1 MGKFTRIP
9 NEKPLAIEIMSQL
22 AKRNS
27 VSLRREWRLF
37 DRDHAKP
44 ETFLKLCERMV
55 QVGEFLLAHDVARA
69 GLKLHPNHKSLAQR
83 AAHALCKAGSP
94 LTATLILEEL
104 VSSGVNDVETQSLL
118 ASAYKDLCENTNNS
132 SKKQEYADLAIA
144 RYEQA
149 YIGKK
154 SMDPN
159 GGDADNL
166 YYPCI
171 NIAFMHFVC
180 MNYEKAREYAATAG
194 KMCLKILEK
203 DEDNY
208 WVRATQ
214 AEAFL
219 LLGNIDEALDAYA
232 LAVDLSDAKPSYIAS
247 TRKQALQISS
257 LYEDEN
263 IRQKITQAFPTLG
276 IIACSG
282 HLIDTPGKS
291 RRFPQE
297 AEQIVRAKIEEKL
310 DFLGATCGYSSAACG
325 TDIIFLEAMAERG
338 GETHVFLPFAK
349 DEFIQTSVARGG
361 GDWVARFE
369 KVLDDATSVHYVT
382 NEGYYGDDGLF
393 SFCNDVML
401 GFAAMRSRGL
411 DEVPD
416 LLLFWDGKKGQEGG
430 TSEVANSWKDTFQE
444 PQIINSNDVL
454 ALLDQIDEPPIPKGD
469 TKPIFVKSFGDT
481 VTALRSVK
489 TMLFADVESFTRVNE
504 ELTAQFVEVFHGGVA
519 NMIKELNCKP
529 EFVNSWGD
537 SFFAVFDDLNDALKL
552 AMNMRDFFGNGNWPE
567 LSGSGNLDVR
577 ISMHAGPVYEEF
589 DPLLKK
595 RNFFGRHVNQA
606 ARIEP
611 IVLPGSVFVSETVAA
626 LVSYRYGEF
635 DFEYAGNLELAKDF
649 GAYPVYILQRKGY

>member
-1 MGKFTRIP
+1 MY
-9 NEKPLAIEIMSQL
+9 
-22 AKRNS
+22 KR
-27 VSLRREWRLF
+27 
-37 DRDHAKP
+37 
-44 ETFLKLCERMV
+44 
-55 QVGEFLLAHDVARA
+55 Q
-69 GLKLHPNHKSLAQR
+69 
-83 AAHALCKAGSP
+83 
-94 LTATLILEEL
+94 
-104 VSSGVNDVETQSLL
+104 
-118 ASAYKDLCENTNNS
+118 
-132 SKKQEYADLAIA
+132 
-144 RYEQA
+144 EQA
-149 YIGKK
+149 YLGQK
-154 SMDPN
+154 SLSPEDV
-159 GGDADNL
+159 DSL

-180 MNYEKAREYAATAG
+180 MNYEKAREFAENASQ
-194 KMCLKILEK
+194 MCFSILETN
-203 DEDNY
+203 DLNY

-214 AEAFL
+214 AESFL
-219 LLGNIDEALDAYA
+219 LLGRIDEALDAYA
-232 LAVDLSDAKPSYIAS
+232 LAVDLPDAKPSYVAS

-257 LYEDEN
+257 LYEDES
-263 IRQKITQAFPTLG
+263 IRQKISNAFPTLG
-276 IIACSG
+276 IVACSG

-310 DFLGATCGYSSAACG
+310 DFMGATCGYSSAACG
-325 TDIIFLEAMAERG
+325 TDIIFLEAMADRG
-338 GETHVFLPFAK
+338 GETHVFLPFSK
-349 DEFIQTSVARGG
+349 EEFIHTSVVRGG

-369 KVLDDATSVHYVT
+369 EVLDDATSVHYVT

-411 DEVPD
+411 DEVPN
-416 LLLFWDGKKGQEGG
+416 LLLFWDGKEGQEGG
-430 TSEVANSWKDTFQE
+430 TGEVAQSWRDTFQD
-444 PQIINSNDVL
+444 PTIINSNEVL
-454 ALLDQIDEPPIPKGD
+454 ELLDQLDEPPIPKGD

-489 TMLFADVESFTRVNE
+489 TMLFADVEAFTRVKE

-519 NMIKELNCKP
+519 NMMKELNCKP

-537 SFFAVFDDLNDALKL
+537 SFFAVFEDLNDALKL
-552 AMNMRDFFGNGNWPE
+552 AMSMRDFFGNGNWPE
-567 LSGSGNLDVR
+567 LSESGKLDVR

-626 LVSYRYGEF
+626 LVSYRYGDF

-649 GAYPVYILQRKGY
+649 GAYPVYILQRKGH

>member
-1 MGKFTRIP
+1 M
-9 NEKPLAIEIMSQL
+9 
-22 AKRNS
+22 
-27 VSLRREWRLF
+27 RREWRLF

-44 ETFLKLCERMV
+44 ETFLKLCERMIE
-55 QVGEFLLAHDVARA
+55 VGEFLLAHDVARA
-69 GLKLHPNHKSLAQR
+69 GLKNYSNNKELAQK

-94 LTATLILEEL
+94 LTATQVLEEFISTG
-104 VSSGVNDVETQSLL
+104 VSDVETQSLL
-118 ASAYKDLCENTNNS
+118 ASAYKDLCENTTDS
-132 SKKQEYADLAIA
+132 SKKQHYADLAIA

-149 YIGKK
+149 YFGKNF
-154 SMDPN
+154 SGN
-159 GGDADNL
+159 GDSQTDADNL

-180 MNYEKAREYAATAG
+180 MNYEKAREYAGIASQ
-194 KMCLKILEK
+194 MCLSILEQ
-203 DEDNY
+203 DESNY

-219 LLGNIDEALDAYA
+219 LLGRIDEALDAYA
-232 LAVDLSDAKPSYIAS
+232 LAVDLASAKPSYVAS

-257 LYEDEN
+257 LYEDES
-263 IRQKITQAFPTLG
+263 IRKRIVDAFPTLG
-276 IIACSG
+276 IVACSG

-297 AEQIVRAKIEEKL
+297 AELIVRAKIEEKL
-310 DFLGATCGYSSAACG
+310 DFMGATCGYSSAACG
-325 TDIIFLEAMAERG
+325 TDIIFLEAMYERG

-349 DEFIQTSVARGG
+349 EEFIYTSVVRGG

-369 KVLDDATSVHYVT
+369 KVLDNATSVHYVT
-382 NEGYYGDDGLF
+382 NEGYYGDDTLF

-411 DEVPD
+411 DEVPN
-416 LLLFWDGKKGQEGG
+416 LLLFWDGLKGQEGG
-430 TSEVANSWKDTFQE
+430 TSQVAQSWKETFTD
-444 PQIINSNDVL
+444 PVVINSREVL
-454 ALLDQIDEPPIPKGD
+454 ELLDQIEEPPIPKGD
-469 TKPIFVKSFGDT
+469 TKPIFVKSFGDS

-489 TMLFADVESFTRVNE
+489 TMLFADVEAFTRVKE

-519 NMIKELNCKP
+519 KMMKELDCKP
-529 EFVNSWGD
+529 DFVNSWGD
-537 SFFAVFDDLNDALKL
+537 SFFAVFDDLSDALNL
-552 AMNMRDFFGNGNWPE
+552 AINMRDFFGNGNWPE
-567 LSGSGNLDVR
+567 LSETGNLDVR

-626 LVSYRYGEF
+626 LISYRYGDF

-649 GAYPVYILQRKGY
+649 GSYPVYILQRKGY

>member
-1 MGKFTRIP
+1 
-9 NEKPLAIEIMSQL
+9 MSQL
-22 AKRNS
+22 AKRS
-27 VSLRREWRLF
+27 TVSLRREWRLF
-37 DRDHAKP
+37 DRDHAKS
-44 ETFLKLCERMV
+44 ETFLKLCDRMID
-55 QVGEFLLAHDVARA
+55 VGEFLLAHDVAKA
-69 GLKLHPNHKSLAQR
+69 GLKNFTNHKLLAQK

-94 LTATLILEEL
+94 FMATQILEEL
-104 VSSGVNDVETQSLL
+104 ISSGVRDVETQSLL
-118 ASAYKDLCENTNNS
+118 ASAYKDLCENTTDNT
-132 SKKQEYADLAIA
+132 KKQQYAELAIA

-149 YIGKK
+149 YLGQK
-154 SMDPN
+154 SLSPEDV
-159 GGDADNL
+159 DSL

-180 MNYEKAREYAATAG
+180 MNYEKAREFAENASQ
-194 KMCLKILEK
+194 MCFSILET
-203 DEDNY
+203 DDSNY

-214 AEAFL
+214 AESFL
-219 LLGNIDEALDAYA
+219 LLGRIDEALDAYA
-232 LAVDLSDAKPSYIAS
+232 LAVDLPDAKPSYVAS

-257 LYEDEN
+257 LYEDES
-263 IRQKITQAFPTLG
+263 IRQKISNAFPTLG
-276 IIACSG
+276 IVACSG

-310 DFLGATCGYSSAACG
+310 DFMGATCGYSSAACG

-338 GETHVFLPFAK
+338 GETHVFLPFSK
-349 DEFIQTSVARGG
+349 EEFIHTSVVRGG

-411 DEVPD
+411 DEVPN
-416 LLLFWDGKKGQEGG
+416 LLLFWDGKEGLEGG
-430 TSEVANSWKDTFQE
+430 TGEVAQSWRDTFQE
-444 PQIINSNDVL
+444 PTIINSNEVL
-454 ALLDQIDEPPIPKGD
+454 ELLDQLDEPPIPKGD

-489 TMLFADVESFTRVNE
+489 TMLFADVEAFTRVKE

-519 NMIKELNCKP
+519 NMMKELNCKP

-537 SFFAVFDDLNDALKL
+537 SFFAVFEDLNDALKL
-552 AMNMRDFFGNGNWPE
+552 AMSMRDFFGNGNWPE
-567 LSGSGNLDVR
+567 LSESGKLDVR

-626 LVSYRYGEF
+626 LVSYRYGDF

-649 GAYPVYILQRKGY
+649 GAYPVYILQRKGH

>member
-1 MGKFTRIP
+1 
-9 NEKPLAIEIMSQL
+9 MSQL
-22 AKRNS
+22 AKRNT

-44 ETFLKLCERMV
+44 ETFLKLCERMIE
-55 QVGEFLLAHDVARA
+55 VGEFLLAHDVARA
-69 GLKLHPNHKSLAQR
+69 GLKNFSNNKALAQK

-94 LTATLILEEL
+94 FTATQVLEEFISTG
-104 VSSGVNDVETQSLL
+104 VSDVETQSLL
-118 ASAYKDLCENTNNS
+118 ASAYKDLCENTTDN
-132 SKKQEYADLAIA
+132 SKKQQYADLAIA

-149 YIGKK
+149 YFGKNF
-154 SMDPN
+154 SGD
-159 GGDADNL
+159 GDTHTDADNL

-180 MNYEKAREYAATAG
+180 MNYEKAREYAGIASQ
-194 KMCLKILEK
+194 MCLSILEQ
-203 DEDNY
+203 DESNY

-219 LLGNIDEALDAYA
+219 LLGRIDESLDAYA
-232 LAVDLSDAKPSYIAS
+232 LAVDLASAKPSYVAS

-257 LYEDEN
+257 LYEDES
-263 IRQKITQAFPTLG
+263 IRKRIVDAFPTLG
-276 IIACSG
+276 IVACSG

-297 AEQIVRAKIEEKL
+297 AELIVRAKIEEKL
-310 DFLGATCGYSSAACG
+310 DFMGATCGYSSAACG
-325 TDIIFLEAMAERG
+325 TDIIFLEAMYERG

-349 DEFIQTSVARGG
+349 EEFIHTSVVRGG

-369 KVLDDATSVHYVT
+369 KVLDNATSVHYVT
-382 NEGYYGDDGLF
+382 NEGYYGDDTLF

-411 DEVPD
+411 DEVPN
-416 LLLFWDGKKGQEGG
+416 LLLFWDGLKGQEGG
-430 TSEVANSWKDTFQE
+430 TSQVAQSWKETFTD
-444 PQIINSNDVL
+444 PVVINSREVL
-454 ALLDQIDEPPIPKGD
+454 ELLDQLEEPPIPKGD
-469 TKPIFVKSFGDT
+469 TKPIFVKSFGDS

-489 TMLFADVESFTRVNE
+489 TMLFADVEAFTRVKE

-519 NMIKELNCKP
+519 KMMKELDCKP
-529 EFVNSWGD
+529 DFVNSWGD
-537 SFFAVFDDLNDALKL
+537 SFFAVFDDLSDALNL
-552 AMNMRDFFGNGNWPE
+552 AINMRDFFGNGNWPE
-567 LSGSGNLDVR
+567 LSETGNLDVR

-626 LVSYRYGEF
+626 LISYRYGDF

-649 GAYPVYILQRKGY
+649 GSYPVYILQRKGY

>member
-1 MGKFTRIP
+1 
-9 NEKPLAIEIMSQL
+9 MSQL
-22 AKRNS
+22 AKRS
-27 VSLRREWRLF
+27 TVSLRREWRLF

-44 ETFLKLCERMV
+44 ETFLKLCERMIE
-55 QVGEFLLAHDVARA
+55 VGEFLLAHDVARA
-69 GLKLHPNHKSLAQR
+69 GLSTYSNHKALAQR

-94 LTATLILEEL
+94 LTATHILEEL
-104 VSSGVNDVETQSLL
+104 VSTGVNDVETQSLL
-118 ASAYKDLCENTNNS
+118 ASAYKDLCENTTDNA
-132 SKKQEYADLAIA
+132 KKQDYADLAIA

-149 YIGKK
+149 YLGRKSEDSGKE
-154 SMDPN
+154 N
-159 GGDADNL
+159 LDNL

-180 MNYEKAREYAATAG
+180 MNYEKAREYATTASE
-194 KMCLKILEK
+194 MCFSILEK
-203 DEDNY
+203 DESNY
-208 WVRATQ
+208 WARATQ
-214 AEAFL
+214 AESFL
-219 LLGNIDEALDAYA
+219 LLGRIDEALDAYS
-232 LAVDLSDAKPSYIAS
+232 LAVELADAKPAYVAS

-257 LYEDEN
+257 LYEDQS
-263 IRQKITQAFPTLG
+263 IRQRICSAFPTLG
-276 IIACSG
+276 IVACSG

-297 AEQIVRAKIEEKL
+297 AELIVRAKIEEKL
-310 DFLGATCGYSSAACG
+310 DFMGATCGYSSAACG

-349 DEFIQTSVARGG
+349 EEFIHTSVERGG

-411 DEVPD
+411 DEVPN
-416 LLLFWDGKKGQEGG
+416 LLLFWDGQKGMEGG
-430 TSEVANSWKDTFQE
+430 TAEVAQSWKETFQA
-444 PQIINSNDVL
+444 PTIINSDEVL
-454 ALLDQIDEPPIPKGD
+454 ELLDQIDEPPIPKGD

-489 TMLFADVESFTRVNE
+489 TMLFADVEAFTRVKE

-519 NMIKELNCKP
+519 KMMKELNCKP

-537 SFFAVFDDLNDALKL
+537 SFFAVFEDLNDALRL

-567 LSGSGNLDVR
+567 LSASGNLDVR

-595 RNFFGRHVNQA
+595 PNFFGRHVNQA

-626 LVSYRYGEF
+626 LISYRYGDF

>member
-1 MGKFTRIP
+1 
-9 NEKPLAIEIMSQL
+9 MSQL
-22 AKRNS
+22 AKRNT

-44 ETFLKLCERMV
+44 ETFLRLCERMIE
-55 QVGEFLLAHDVARA
+55 VGEFLLAHDVARA
-69 GLKLHPNHKSLAQR
+69 GLANYSNHKALAQR

-94 LTATLILEEL
+94 LTATHILEEL
-104 VSSGVNDVETQSLL
+104 VATGVTDVETQSLL
-118 ASAYKDLCENTNNS
+118 ASAYKDLCENTTDNA
-132 SKKQEYADLAIA
+132 KKQDYADLAIA

-149 YIGKK
+149 YLGRKSESSGKE
-154 SMDPN
+154 N
-159 GGDADNL
+159 LDNL

-180 MNYEKAREYAATAG
+180 MNYEKAREYATTALE
-194 KMCLKILEK
+194 MCCSILEM
-203 DEDNY
+203 DEANY

-214 AEAFL
+214 GESFL
-219 LLGNIDEALDAYA
+219 LLGRIDEALDAYS
-232 LAVDLSDAKPSYIAS
+232 LAVELPDAKPSYVAS

-257 LYEDEN
+257 LYEDPS
-263 IRQKITQAFPTLG
+263 IRQRISSAFPTLG
-276 IIACSG
+276 IVACSG
-282 HLIDTPGKS
+282 HLIDNPGKS

-297 AEQIVRAKIEEKL
+297 AELIVRAKIEEKL
-310 DFLGATCGYSSAACG
+310 DFMGATCGYSSAACG
-325 TDIIFLEAMAERG
+325 TDIIFLEALAERG
-338 GETHVFLPFAK
+338 AETHVFLPFAK
-349 DEFIQTSVARGG
+349 EEFIHTSVVRGG

-369 KVLDDATSVHYVT
+369 KVLDNATSVHYVT

-411 DEVPD
+411 DEVPN
-416 LLLFWDGKKGQEGG
+416 LLLFWDGQKGKEGG
-430 TSEVANSWKDTFQE
+430 TAEVARSWKETFQE
-444 PQIINSNDVL
+444 PTIINSNEVL
-454 ALLDQIDEPPIPKGD
+454 ELLDQLEEPPIPKGD

-489 TMLFADVESFTRVNE
+489 TMLFADVEAFTRVKE

-519 NMIKELNCKP
+519 KMMQELNCKP

-537 SFFAVFDDLNDALKL
+537 SFFAVFDDLNDALRL
-552 AMNMRDFFGNGNWPE
+552 AMHMRDFFGSGNWPE
-567 LSGSGNLDVR
+567 LSENGNLDVR

-595 RNFFGRHVNQA
+595 PNFFGRHVNQA

-626 LVSYRYGEF
+626 LISYRYGDF